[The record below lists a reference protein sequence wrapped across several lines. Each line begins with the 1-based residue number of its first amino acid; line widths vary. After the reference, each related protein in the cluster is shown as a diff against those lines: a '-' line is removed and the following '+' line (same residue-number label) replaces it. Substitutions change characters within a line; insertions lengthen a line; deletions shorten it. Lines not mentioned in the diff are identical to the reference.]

1 MIQCGHFTVILVYF
15 LGHPVIEKIDTLI
28 IAMVFPSSS
37 KPCWDKATNPASMII
52 WLRCPPKWP
61 IIRVK
66 TRAAISSRWHEPN
79 CNHINLYHLTNI
91 SKSVWATNKLQHCN
105 CLMSDLGTGFYLKL
119 HLTFVPNFKRF
130 MVHKTMSHRH
140 TVFENHSKC
149 RIWDFQFLA
158 FLTNFCPIKIDL
170 SGNTVWH
177 GSFEF

>member
-91 SKSVWATNKLQHCN
+91 SKSVYVGATNKLQHCN
-105 CLMSDLGTGFYLKL
+105 CLMSDLGTGFIWNCTWRLYLTSSDLWCIKQCHTDTQCL
-119 HLTFVPNFKRF
+119 KIIQSVWFGFSNFGIF
-130 MVHKTMSHRH
+130 H
-140 TVFENHSKC
+140 
-149 RIWDFQFLA
+149 QFL
-158 FLTNFCPIKIDL
+158 
-170 SGNTVWH
+170 
-177 GSFEF
+177 SF

>member
-1 MIQCGHFTVILVYF
+1 MGTSQLFYF

-91 SKSVWATNKLQHCN
+91 SKSVCMYEPLINCN
-105 CLMSDLGTGFYLKL
+105 IAIVWCLTWEQVFIWNCTWRLYLTSSDLWCIKQCHTDTQCLKIIQSVWFGFS
-119 HLTFVPNFKRF
+119 NFGIF
-130 MVHKTMSHRH
+130 H
-140 TVFENHSKC
+140 
-149 RIWDFQFLA
+149 QFL
-158 FLTNFCPIKIDL
+158 
-170 SGNTVWH
+170 SY
-177 GSFEF
+177 